1 MLTQIITYISN
12 ISWQQRRSKKR
23 KTMPHSSSWTQNAAG
38 DTKILKVESPE
49 ISPTSARN
57 NRRQDEGSSW
67 GKSLKL
73 LNITPRLFE
82 ERSIL
87 SFVGSHQWTSP
98 SFKASESSFSPPPRS
113 HRPSDER
120 PIEVDSTAGIN
131 KAAADSLISLEPIF
145 LMYCILNIWSD
156 IHIDAVRIDLVAL
169 RLKGG
174 RPADR
179 QRRPKNTSAVIL
191 LLQWR
196 LKLSIQININKL
208 SPRQGMEAEA
218 ALVLVVLVVVGGW
231 LSSLLRGRR
240 YSLEMCFISREQ
252 EMTAGLQSRSE
263 QSMLTGWKKTRLD
276 VRRNTSN

>member
-1 MLTQIITYISN
+1 M
-12 ISWQQRRSKKR
+12 
-23 KTMPHSSSWTQNAAG
+23 
-38 DTKILKVESPE
+38 
-49 ISPTSARN
+49 
-57 NRRQDEGSSW
+57 
-67 GKSLKL
+67 
-73 LNITPRLFE
+73 
-82 ERSIL
+82 

-218 ALVLVVLVVVGGW
+218 ALVLVVLVGGW

-240 YSLEMCFISREQ
+240 CSLEMCFISREQ

>member
-23 KTMPHSSSWTQNAAG
+23 KTMPHSSSWTQNTAG

-196 LKLSIQININKL
+196 LKLSIRFNINKL

-218 ALVLVVLVVVGGW
+218 ALVLVVLVLVGDGC
-231 LSSLLRGRR
+231 RH
-240 YSLEMCFISREQ
+240 C
-252 EMTAGLQSRSE
+252 
-263 QSMLTGWKKTRLD
+263 
-276 VRRNTSN
+276 

>member
-1 MLTQIITYISN
+1 
-12 ISWQQRRSKKR
+12 
-23 KTMPHSSSWTQNAAG
+23 MPHSSSWTQNTAG

-218 ALVLVVLVVVGGW
+218 ALVLVVLVGGW

>member
-1 MLTQIITYISN
+1 MLQDIRFKWWWEERPSPVLTQIITYISN

-82 ERSIL
+82 EWSIL

-174 RPADR
+174 G
-179 QRRPKNTSAVIL
+179 L
-191 LLQWR
+191 LIDSEG
-196 LKLSIQININKL
+196 LKIPQPSYSSFNGDSSFPSKSISIN
-208 SPRQGMEAEA
+208 S
-218 ALVLVVLVVVGGW
+218 
-231 LSSLLRGRR
+231 LRGR
-240 YSLEMCFISREQ
+240 
-252 EMTAGLQSRSE
+252 
-263 QSMLTGWKKTRLD
+263 GW
-276 VRRNTSN
+276 RRRRRWCWWCWWGDGCRHC

>member
-12 ISWQQRRSKKR
+12 ISWQLRRSKKR

-218 ALVLVVLVVVGGW
+218 ALVLVVLVGGW

>member
-23 KTMPHSSSWTQNAAG
+23 KTMPHSSSWTQNTAG

-98 SFKASESSFSPPPRS
+98 SSKLQNPPSARHLAPIAPLMKGRLKWIQQLESIKQPRTHLSVWSRYFLCIVFSTYGPT
-113 HRPSDER
+113 
-120 PIEVDSTAGIN
+120 STSMLSA
-131 KAAADSLISLEPIF
+131 L
-145 LMYCILNIWSD
+145 IWS
-156 IHIDAVRIDLVAL
+156 
-169 RLKGG
+169 
-174 RPADR
+174 
-179 QRRPKNTSAVIL
+179 
-191 LLQWR
+191 
-196 LKLSIQININKL
+196 LS
-208 SPRQGMEAEA
+208 G
-218 ALVLVVLVVVGGW
+218 
-231 LSSLLRGRR
+231 
-240 YSLEMCFISREQ
+240 
-252 EMTAGLQSRSE
+252 
-263 QSMLTGWKKTRLD
+263 
-276 VRRNTSN
+276 